1 MIGKP
6 FSRFILRAD
15 QDIFYKHRQGL
26 LETETSQSCEL
37 RLVKKDGHAFYAR
50 MECMVIKNKGDDLR
64 QIRVAVSDIS
74 EQKDLE
80 NQLRQAQKLEAIGT
94 LAGGIAHDFN
104 NILAAV
110 IGFAEL
116 AIEDA
121 EKGTNLADNLE
132 EVLIGGKRA
141 KLLVQQ
147 ILTFSRKAPKKLEP
161 LRMGALV
168 KETISLLRSTNPA
181 NIEIDISSTVDH
193 M

>member
-1 MIGKP
+1 
-6 FSRFILRAD
+6 
-15 QDIFYKHRQGL
+15 
-26 LETETSQSCEL
+26 
-37 RLVKKDGHAFYAR
+37 
-50 MECMVIKNKGDDLR
+50 MVIKNKGDDLR